1 MRDPRLIMC
10 SGRTI
15 ACARL
20 NAHESTLSAGAP
32 VSLIRLAADP
42 RRHSA
47 RVTLTIQAMIKSGT
61 ISVPFVSGP
70 NARANAKLNAP
81 TQVPTII
88 GMAKPN
94 S

>member
-1 MRDPRLIMC
+1 MLISEENRDWSRLPY
-10 SGRTI
+10 
-15 ACARL
+15 AL
-20 NAHESTLSAGAP
+20 FHEHPERRDAG
-32 VSLIRLAADP
+32 VVDRVVRDP

-47 RVTLTIQAMIKSGT
+47 RVTLSTQAMIKSGT

-70 NARANAKLNAP
+70 NARATAKLNAP

>member
-1 MRDPRLIMC
+1 MC
-10 SGRTI
+10 SESNI
-15 ACARL
+15 ASARL
-20 NAHESTLSAGAP
+20 NAYENTLSAVAP
-32 VSLIRLAADP
+32 VSLIGLAADA

-47 RVTLTIQAMIKSGT
+47 RVTLITQAMIKSGT

-70 NARANAKLNAP
+70 NARATAKLNAP

-88 GMAKPN
+88 GMAKPD

>member
-1 MRDPRLIMC
+1 MLISAENRNWSRLRCTLFHEHLERRD
-10 SGRTI
+10 
-15 ACARL
+15 A
-20 NAHESTLSAGAP
+20 
-32 VSLIRLAADP
+32 VSLIGLSADP

-47 RVTLTIQAMIKSGT
+47 QVTLTTQAMIKSGT

-70 NARANAKLNAP
+70 NARATAKLNAP